1 MDVISIVFI
10 VAGAVGLLF
19 QIASSFRRESI
30 RIDKF
35 LESQRKKPRIIRYD
49 RT

>member
-1 MDVISIVFI
+1 MEVISIVFI

-35 LESQRKKPRIIRYD
+35 LDIKNALYEPCLF
-49 RT
+49 